1 MAETNTV
8 VIATRNKGKA
18 KEFEALFKERGLQIK
33 TLLDYPDIEDVE
45 ETGYTFKDN
54 ALLKAETIAEHLQTT
69 VIADDSGLAVEA
81 LLGQPGVFSARYA
94 GEEKDD
100 AKNNA
105 KLLTELADVK
115 DQERRATFH
124 CALALAH
131 PQKESLVVQG
141 ELKGA
146 ITGIPRGENG
156 FGYDSLFL
164 LPELDKTLAELS
176 ESEKN
181 KISHRAN
188 ALSRLDSLLDNW
200 LESLPH

>member
-176 ESEKN
+176 EREKN

-188 ALSRLDSLLDNW
+188 ALGRLDSLLDDW

>member
-188 ALSRLDSLLDNW
+188 ALSRLDSLLDDW

>member
-176 ESEKN
+176 EREKN

-188 ALSRLDSLLDNW
+188 ALSRLDSLLDDW

>member
-188 ALSRLDSLLDNW
+188 ALSRLDSLLDDW
-200 LESLPH
+200 LESLPN